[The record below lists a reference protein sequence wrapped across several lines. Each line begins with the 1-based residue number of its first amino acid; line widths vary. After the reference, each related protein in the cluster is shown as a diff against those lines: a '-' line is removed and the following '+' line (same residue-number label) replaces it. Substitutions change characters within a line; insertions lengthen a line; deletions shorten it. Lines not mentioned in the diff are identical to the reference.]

1 METPDNPQLPSPTPL
16 PATVAIPYIALETIL
31 SGISHVTRWQ
41 MLNLIHQMGEPL
53 SISDFADH
61 LKIQKANATKHLAVL
76 CKSGVVRKGRGKLY
90 GIPPYFLVPGQRALD
105 LGAVVLRLDRVDA
118 V

>member
-1 METPDNPQLPSPTPL
+1 METPENPPTP
-16 PATVAIPYIALETIL
+16 PSATVAIPYLALESIIA
-31 SGISHVTRWQ
+31 GISHITRWQ

-53 SISDFADH
+53 GISDFAEH

-76 CKSGVVRKGRGKLY
+76 CKSGVLRKGRGKLY
-90 GIPPYFLVPGQRALD
+90 SIPPYFLIPGQRALD

-118 V
+118 TT